1 MTDLFPTVQLDEIF
15 LVFLSQK
22 MTWEFS
28 VVL

>member
-15 LVFLSQK
+15 LVSQK

-28 VVL
+28 VLL